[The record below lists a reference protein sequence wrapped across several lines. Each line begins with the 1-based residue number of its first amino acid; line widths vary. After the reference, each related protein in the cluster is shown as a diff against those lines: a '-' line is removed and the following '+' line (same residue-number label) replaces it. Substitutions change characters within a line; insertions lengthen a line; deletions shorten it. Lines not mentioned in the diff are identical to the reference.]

1 MSEKYV
7 KPVFDIQG
15 WMNDEELQWL
25 YTQARRMESIVE
37 IGCWRGRSTHALLS
51 GCPGIVN
58 AVDHWKGSPDERAAG
73 QPHHDAMSQDI
84 YAQFMANVGQF
95 PNLKVFRMESGD
107 AADQIA
113 EAQMVFIDATHRA
126 ADVARDI
133 LLWESKAKR
142 LLCGHDYTL
151 IGVKEAVDRLL
162 FRTVQHV
169 PGTSLWYVEV
179 D

>member
-25 YTQARRMESIVE
+25 YTQARRMESVVE

-107 AADQIA
+107 AAEQIA
-113 EAQMVFIDATHRA
+113 EAHIWSLSTRRTGQRTWRATF
-126 ADVARDI
+126 
-133 LLWESKAKR
+133 S
-142 LLCGHDYTL
+142 CGK
-151 IGVKEAVDRLL
+151 VKQRGCCAVTITRW
-162 FRTVQHV
+162 
-169 PGTSLWYVEV
+169 SE
-179 D
+179 